1 MCCWPLIAKPSDI
14 LQEFAESTARLE
26 APGVTDCQFGY
37 SSVQHANNVRV
48 KARGTALMRS
58 RLDCSMANTIPF
70 ALLIAFML
78 VGDTAGAADDT
89 ALAWATLRGDG
100 HVALIRHAP
109 APGPVGDP
117 FDYKL
122 DDCTTQRNLSEQG
135 RAEAQALG
143 ARFRM
148 QQVKVGKVVSS
159 QWCRCK
165 QTAELMNIGPVEDAP
180 TFNNAF
186 VLNAMR
192 DELTTGART
201 MIDAWR
207 GPGTLVVVTHGEN
220 ILLMLGLR
228 PREAEVIVVTPD
240 PTSQKKMRL
249 IGRIGPP

>member
-1 MCCWPLIAKPSDI
+1 
-14 LQEFAESTARLE
+14 
-26 APGVTDCQFGY
+26 
-37 SSVQHANNVRV
+37 
-48 KARGTALMRS
+48 
-58 RLDCSMANTIPF
+58 MAHTIQF
-70 ALLIAFML
+70 ALLIAFVL
-78 VGDTAGAADDT
+78 AGGTADAADDT
-89 ALAWATLRGDG
+89 ALAWAALRGDR
-100 HVALIRHAP
+100 HVALIRHAQ
-109 APGPVGDP
+109 APGAGDP
-117 FDYKL
+117 ADYKL
-122 DDCTTQRNLSEQG
+122 DDCTSQRNLSEQG

-165 QTAELMNIGPVEDAP
+165 QTAELMNIGAVEDAP

-186 VLNAMR
+186 VLNTMR
-192 DELTTGART
+192 DELTAGART

-228 PREAEVIVVTPD
+228 PREAEVIVVAPD

-249 IGRIGPP
+249 IGRIAPP